1 MLVNHVDLIVCA
13 ADRESGPGAAPGG
26 SPWDRAAQACL
37 DLPVR
42 MIGANQFYED
52 LLGHIPIGTIDQA
65 WYRYVLH
72 PNFQSMEPLSKRIAD
87 VVLASADRDRHA
99 AAAAW
104 PQRSPSSSRTAAR
117 CSTASAASASTA
129 SSSRS

>member
-72 PNFQSMEPLSKRIAD
+72 PNFQSMEPFSKRITD
-87 VVLASADRDRHA
+87 VVLASLIGIVTLPLLLAGRDRGQA
-99 AAAAW
+99 SGPRPGALPPARAW
-104 PQRSPSSSRTAAR
+104 
-117 CSTASAASASTA
+117 ASTA